1 MKVDLRVLSDVV
13 PRPLP
18 GAPACMLAVS
28 PEREGCELAEWGRAH
43 AEALRQVLRERPAML
58 FRGFRVGG
66 VEAFERFAEAI
77 QPTLA
82 EYQERSTPRTEV
94 SGKVYTSTEYP
105 ANETI
110 PQHNEM
116 SYASAW
122 PMKLF
127 FHCVQPSAEGGATPI
142 ADSRSVYELLSPRLR
157 ERFAEKRVMYVRNY
171 GTGVDLPWQK
181 VFQTEDRAQVDAYC
195 QRVGIQV
202 EWLGGNRMR
211 TRSVRPAVMQHPETK
226 ETVWFNQA
234 HLFHVS
240 NLGPQMS
247 AAMRMVFKEHE
258 LPRNSLYG
266 DGTPISDAE
275 LEEVREAYR
284 KTTFA
289 FPWQAGD
296 VMMLDN
302 MLVTHGR
309 TPFAGTRRV
318 VVAMGEMR
326 TEHNS

>member
-1 MKVDLRVLSDVV
+1 MDLRVLSDVSQ
-13 PRPLP
+13 RALP
-18 GAPACMLAVS
+18 GAPPCLLALG
-28 PEREGCELAEWGRAH
+28 PEREGVDLVEWGRAH
-43 AEALRQVLRERPAML
+43 GEALRHLLAQRPAML
-58 FRGFRVGG
+58 FRGFRVPG
-66 VEAFERFAEAI
+66 VEAFERFAECI
-77 QPTLA
+77 QPSLS

-127 FHCVQPSAEGGATPI
+127 FHCVQPSLEGGATPI
-142 ADSRSVYELLSPRLR
+142 ADSRAVLECLSPEVR
-157 ERFAEKRVMYVRNY
+157 ERFTRNRVMYVRNY

-195 QRVGIQV
+195 ERVGMQV
-202 EWLGGNRMR
+202 EWLGGNRLR
-211 TRSVRPAVMQHPETK
+211 TRSVRPAVMKHPLTGED
-226 ETVWFNQA
+226 VWFNQA

-240 NLGPQMS
+240 NLGPKVS
-247 AAMRMVFKEHE
+247 AAMRMVFKEE
-258 LPRNSLYG
+258 DLPRNSLYG
-266 DGTPISDAE
+266 DGTPISDAD
-275 LEEVREAYR
+275 LEEVREAFL

-296 VMMLDN
+296 VMLLDN

-309 TPFAGTRRV
+309 TPFAGARRV

-326 TEHNS
+326 SERDR

>member
-1 MKVDLRVLSDVV
+1 MTLEPGVLSDVSQ
-13 PRPLP
+13 RALP
-18 GAPACMLAVS
+18 GAPSCLLVVS
-28 PEREGCELAEWGRAH
+28 PEREGADLVEWGRAH
-43 AEALRQVLRERPAML
+43 APALRHLLSARPAML
-58 FRGFRVGG
+58 FRGFRVPG
-66 VEAFERFAEAI
+66 VDAFERFAECI

-82 EYQERSTPRTEV
+82 EYLERSTPRTEV

-105 ANETI
+105 AHETI

-127 FHCVQPSAEGGATPI
+127 FHCVQPSQEGGATPI
-142 ADSRSVYELLSPRLR
+142 ADSRSVLEWLSPEVR
-157 ERFAEKRVMYVRNY
+157 ERFTQRRVMYVRNY

-181 VFQTEDRAQVDAYC
+181 VFQTEDRTQVDEYC
-195 QRVGIQV
+195 QRVGMQV
-202 EWLGGNRMR
+202 EWLGGNRLR
-211 TRSVRPAVMQHPETK
+211 TRSVRPAVTKHPLTGED
-226 ETVWFNQA
+226 VWFNQA

-240 NLGPQMS
+240 NLGPKVS
-247 AAMRMVFKEHE
+247 AAMRSVFKEE
-258 LPRNSLYG
+258 DLPRNSLYG
-266 DGTPISDAE
+266 DGSPISDAD
-275 LEEVREAYR
+275 LEEVREAFR
-284 KTTFA
+284 KTTYA

-309 TPFAGTRRV
+309 TPFSGARRV

-326 TEHNS
+326 SERDS